1 MSQANKRAGEQ
12 SVGGAPMSVRNGSAA
27 PRRPF
32 SGVICGVTGRG
43 VDALVRRAER
53 TARSATHAVRTGRAR
68 RAASSDAAGSS
79 HWCPHAAEAGCGG
92 VGLVVWDLQA
102 ATPLCSLHG
111 PWAFLRRKLHP
122 VCRGGAGTVGASK
135 KAPIGSQVW
144 HAVWAE
150 TERYSLG
157 LRLSD
162 AAVSLPHARGC
173 MHAPSI
179 RQHSSPRERCS
190 APCPLGL
197 EHWQLPS
204 PISVH

>member
-1 MSQANKRAGEQ
+1 MLPVASL
-12 SVGGAPMSVRNGSAA
+12 
-27 PRRPF
+27 
-32 SGVICGVTGRG
+32 TGRG

-53 TARSATHAVRTGRAR
+53 TARSVTHAVRTGRGRGAQLRVTRREHRIGAR
-68 RAASSDAAGSS
+68 TLPRL
-79 HWCPHAAEAGCGG
+79 AAEGYLG
-92 VGLVVWDLQA
+92 VVVWDLQA
-102 ATPLCSLHG
+102 ATPLCSLH
-111 PWAFLRRKLHP
+111 PQWAFLRGKMHP

-162 AAVSLPHARGC
+162 AAVSPPHARGC

-204 PISVH
+204 PVSVH